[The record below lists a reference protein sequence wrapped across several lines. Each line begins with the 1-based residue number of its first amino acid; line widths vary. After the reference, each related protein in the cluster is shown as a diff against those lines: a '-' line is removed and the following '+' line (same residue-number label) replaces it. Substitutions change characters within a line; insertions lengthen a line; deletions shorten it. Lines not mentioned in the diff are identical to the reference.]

1 MKNFYILLIFTV
13 FVTILALSIYLI
25 THPHV
30 QEPKNLPDGSLE
42 FTFLD
47 KNYSHTKARKIF
59 YIHTLKNKG
68 LKESQ
73 IKELSKIIPS
83 YIHAFFIDMNN
94 DGQKDIIGVEKDC
107 IYHRFFLTILVKD
120 KKNYKSGH
128 DFIINGDFGRLY
140 VLKSST
146 NGYKDIRAYGI
157 YKEHGEDCIFRYNRD
172 DGAYDFSACNH
183 PNKEI
188 N

>member
-1 MKNFYILLIFTV
+1 MKKFNILLIFTI
-13 FVTILALSIYLI
+13 FVIMLALSIYLI
-25 THPHV
+25 AYSNV
-30 QEPKNLPDGSLE
+30 QEPKELPDGSLE

-68 LKESQ
+68 LKEHQ
-73 IKELSKIIPS
+73 IKKLSKNVPS

-94 DGQKDIIGVEKDC
+94 DGQNDIIGVEKDC

-120 KKNYKSGH
+120 KKNYKNGH
-128 DFIINGDFGRLY
+128 DFIINGDFGKLY
-140 VLKSST
+140 VLQSST

-157 YKEHGEDCIFRYNRD
+157 YKEYGEDCIFRYNKD
-172 DGAYDFSACNH
+172 DATYEFVTYNH
-183 PNKEI
+183 PIKEI
-188 N
+188 D